1 MYFSYYFIHLKE
13 EFEVSS
19 LSHTQ
24 TEAKKGGTPALLA
37 LAISAFGIG
46 TTEFVPVGLL
56 SSIADDLSISITLAG
71 LLISGYAIGVS
82 IGAPVLTALTSKMN
96 RKSLLMALMVV
107 FIIGNGAA
115 ALSTSFELLVAARF
129 ITAFSHG
136 IFFSIGSTI
145 AADLV
150 PQHKRASAIA
160 FMFTGLTVATV
171 TGVPLGTFIGQ
182 AFGWRATFL
191 GVALL
196 GVIGIIASA
205 ILVPKNLK
213 EAPPAKFSEQLKILK
228 NGPLLLAFAITAL
241 GYGGTFVAFTYLTP
255 LLEEITGFSAKW
267 VSIILLGYGVAVA
280 IGNTVGGKA
289 SNKNPLKALFWMFVF
304 QAVILFVLSFT
315 APFKVIGLITIFLM
329 GLFAFM
335 NVPGLQILVVNLAE
349 KYVPSAVNV
358 ASALNI
364 AAFNIGIAIGAF
376 IGGLVV
382 DSIGLIHTPWIGG
395 VMVIGAVLLTAW
407 STAIEKKAESSS
419 KRKEVK
425 AI

>member
-1 MYFSYYFIHLKE
+1 MN
-13 EFEVSS
+13 S
-19 LSHTQ
+19 LSHTKIN
-24 TEAKKGGTPALLA
+24 EKGGTFALLA

-56 SSIADDLSISITLAG
+56 SSISNDLSISITLAG

-82 IGAPVLTALTSKMN
+82 IGAPVLTALTSKVN
-96 RKSLLMALMVV
+96 RKTLLMALMVV
-107 FIIGNGAA
+107 FIVGNAA
-115 ALSTSFELLVAARF
+115 AAMSTSFSLLLIARF

-182 AFGWRATFL
+182 TFGWRATF
-191 GVALL
+191 GAVALL

-205 ILVPKNLK
+205 ILIPNNLK
-213 EAPPAKFSEQLKILK
+213 EAPPASFKEQVKILK

-255 LLEEITGFSAKW
+255 LLENVTGFSAKW
-267 VSIILLGYGVAVA
+267 VSIILLVYGVAVA

-289 SNKNPLKALFWMFVF
+289 ANKSPLKALFWMFIF
-304 QAVILFVLSFT
+304 QAIVLIVLSFT
-315 APFKVIGLITIFLM
+315 APFKAVGLITIFLM

-376 IGGLVV
+376 VGGIIV
-382 DSIGLIHTPWIGG
+382 DSIGIIHTPWIGG

-407 STAIEKKAESSS
+407 SARIEKA
-419 KRKEVK
+419 
-425 AI
+425 

>member
-1 MYFSYYFIHLKE
+1 MSSYAE
-13 EFEVSS
+13 
-19 LSHTQ
+19 TMDQ
-24 TEAKKGGTPALLA
+24 TKTKGGTPALLA

-71 LLISGYAIGVS
+71 LLISGYALGVAV
-82 IGAPVLTALTSKMN
+82 GAPVLTALTSKMS
-96 RKSLLMALMVV
+96 RKSLLLSLMVL
-107 FIIGNGAA
+107 FIAGNAVAA
-115 ALSTSFELLVAARF
+115 MSTSFGMLLAARF

-150 PQHKRASAIA
+150 PEHKRASAIA

-182 AFGWRATFL
+182 AFGWRATFW

-196 GVIGIIASA
+196 GVVGIIASS
-205 ILVPKNLK
+205 ILVPGNLK
-213 EAPPAKFSEQLKILK
+213 EAPPAKFSEQMKILK
-228 NGPLLLAFAITAL
+228 NGKLMLAFLITAL

-255 LLEEITGFSAKW
+255 LLEDVTGFSSKW
-267 VSIILLGYGVAVA
+267 VSIILLVYGVAVA
-280 IGNTVGGKA
+280 IGNVAGGKA
-289 SNKNPLKALFWMFVF
+289 SNQNPLRALFWMFVL
-304 QAVILFVLSFT
+304 QSVILVGLTFA
-315 APFKVIGLITIFLM
+315 APFKAAGLIAIFLM

-335 NVPGLQILVVNLAE
+335 NVPGLQVLVVNLAE

-364 AAFNIGIAIGAF
+364 AAFNVGIAIGSF
-376 IGGLVV
+376 VGGIIVEG
-382 DSIGLIHTPWIGG
+382 IGLIHTPWIGAI
-395 VMVIGAVLLTAW
+395 MVAGAVFLTGFL
-407 STAIEKKAESSS
+407 
-419 KRKEVK
+419 RKVEQ
-425 AI
+425 

>member
-1 MYFSYYFIHLKE
+1 MNSIAINRQKE
-13 EFEVSS
+13 
-19 LSHTQ
+19 
-24 TEAKKGGTPALLA
+24 KGGTPALLA

-56 SSIADDLSISITLAG
+56 STISGDLGISITLAG
-71 LLISGYAIGVS
+71 LLISGYAMGVA

-96 RKSLLMALMVV
+96 RKSLLMSLMVL
-107 FIIGNGAA
+107 FIIGNSVAA
-115 ALSTSFELLVAARF
+115 MSTSFALLLAARF

-150 PQHKRASAIA
+150 PENKRASAIA

-182 AFGWRATFL
+182 IFGWRATFW

-196 GVIGIIASA
+196 GIIGIIASA
-205 ILVPKNLK
+205 ILIPAHLK
-213 EAPPAKFSEQLKILK
+213 QAPASKFSEQLKILNSGK
-228 NGPLLLAFAITAL
+228 LLLAFSITAL

-255 LLEEITGFSAKW
+255 LLEEVTGFSAKW
-267 VSIILLGYGVAVA
+267 VSIILLVYGVAVA
-280 IGNTVGGKA
+280 IGNVFGGKA
-289 SNKNPLKALFWMFVF
+289 SDKDPLKALFWMFTL
-304 QAVILFVLSFT
+304 QAIILGLLTFA
-315 APFKVIGLITIFLM
+315 APFKILGLIVIFLM

-364 AAFNIGIAIGAF
+364 AAFNIGIAIGSFA
-376 IGGLVV
+376 GGLIV

-395 VMVIGAVLLTAW
+395 VMVLGAVFLTGW
-407 STAIEKKAESSS
+407 LKELEKQTN
-419 KRKEVK
+419 
-425 AI
+425 

>member
-1 MYFSYYFIHLKE
+1 MNSIAINRQKE
-13 EFEVSS
+13 
-19 LSHTQ
+19 
-24 TEAKKGGTPALLA
+24 KGGTPALLA

-56 SSIADDLSISITLAG
+56 STISGDLGISITLAG
-71 LLISGYAIGVS
+71 LLISGYAMGVA

-96 RKSLLMALMVV
+96 RKSLLMSLMVL
-107 FIIGNGAA
+107 FIIGNSVAA
-115 ALSTSFELLVAARF
+115 MSTSFALLLAARF

-150 PQHKRASAIA
+150 PENKRASAIA

-182 AFGWRATFL
+182 IFGWRATFW

-196 GVIGIIASA
+196 GIIGIIASA
-205 ILVPKNLK
+205 ILIPAHLK
-213 EAPPAKFSEQLKILK
+213 QAPASKFSEQLKILNSGK
-228 NGPLLLAFAITAL
+228 LLLAFSITAL

-255 LLEEITGFSAKW
+255 LLEEVTGFSAKW
-267 VSIILLGYGVAVA
+267 VSIILLVYGVAVA
-280 IGNTVGGKA
+280 IGNVFGGKA
-289 SNKNPLKALFWMFVF
+289 SDKDPLKALFWMFTL
-304 QAVILFVLSFT
+304 QAIILGFLTFA
-315 APFKVIGLITIFLM
+315 APFKILGLIVIFLM

-364 AAFNIGIAIGAF
+364 AAFNIGIAIGSFA
-376 IGGLVV
+376 GGLIV

-395 VMVIGAVLLTAW
+395 VMVLGAVFLTGW
-407 STAIEKKAESSS
+407 LKELEKQTN
-419 KRKEVK
+419 
-425 AI
+425 